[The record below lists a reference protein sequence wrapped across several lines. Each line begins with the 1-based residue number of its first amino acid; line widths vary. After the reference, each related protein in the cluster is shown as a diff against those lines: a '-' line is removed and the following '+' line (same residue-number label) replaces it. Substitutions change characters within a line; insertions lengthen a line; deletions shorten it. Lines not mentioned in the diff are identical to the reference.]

1 MSGIEAKV
9 ARIVTMDGDLAEAS
23 PGQAVTLVLDREIDV
38 SRGDVLAV
46 APPPALADQVT
57 AWVVWMDETP
67 LFRGRAY
74 QVMLGARTVVGTIT
88 EITNRLDV
96 DTLAEVPV
104 RELGLNEIGQRDD
117 FAGAALCRASAMR

>member
-1 MSGIEAKV
+1 M
-9 ARIVTMDGDLAEAS
+9 
-23 PGQAVTLVLDREIDV
+23 TLVLDREIDV

-74 QVMLGARTVVGTIT
+74 LVMLGSRTVIGTIT

-104 RELGLNEIGQRDD
+104 RELGAERDRPGDD
-117 FAGAALCRASAMR
+117 FAGAARCRASAMR